1 MRERFTKLALRG
13 LFKAVI
19 GPPVPL
25 AFQRGWTQAL
35 TVINPPARGVA
46 RERQRLGGV
55 DCEVLVPRDGDVTH
69 TMVFLHGGAYVL
81 GSSATQRAITSHIAA
96 LAQAR
101 VVVPDYRLAPE
112 HPWPAAVEDGMV
124 VMAAVAE
131 RFGAFSLGGDSAGGG
146 LALCC
151 AQRARDAKHAEP
163 EALVLISPWVDLSN
177 SLPSHRERASR
188 DPMLR
193 GDWSSGAAAAYVA
206 GQGPLDDP
214 RWSPLRGEQAGLP
227 RTLIHVGSEEV
238 LHDDAEALAEA
249 LRAADVPVSL
259 AVFEGLWHEFHM
271 HAALLPRAREAVKA
285 IADFLGETA

>member
-13 LFKAVI
+13 LFKAVV

-55 DCEVLVPRDGDVTH
+55 DCETLSPRDGEVAR

-81 GSSATQRAITSHIAA
+81 GSPATQRAITSHIAA

-101 VVVPDYRLAPE
+101 VIVPDYRLAPE
-112 HPWPAAVEDGMV
+112 HPWPAAIEDGMQ

-131 RFGAFSLGGDSAGGG
+131 CHGAFSLGGDSAGGG

-151 AQRARDAKHAEP
+151 AQRARDAGQASP
-163 EALVLISPWVDLSN
+163 TALVLISPWVDLSN
-177 SLPSHRERASR
+177 SLPSHRERAAR

-193 GDWSSGAAAAYVA
+193 GDWSAGAAAAYVA
-206 GQGPLDDP
+206 EQGPLDDP
-214 RWSPLRGEQAGLP
+214 RWSPLFGEQRGLP
-227 RTLIHVGSEEV
+227 PTLIHVGSEEL

-259 AVFEGLWHEFHM
+259 EVFEGLWHEFHM
-271 HAALLPRAREAVKA
+271 HAALLPRAREGVQR
-285 IADFLGETA
+285 IADFLQRPA